1 MQLRKILMTIV
12 SILLISMLAACGT
25 ANKQSDQSK
34 KGANPSGSLYD
45 QVKSKG
51 VLTVGTEGTYPPFTY
66 HDKNGK
72 LTGFD
77 VDIAAEVAKRLG
89 VKPKFVESKWDGM
102 IAGLADKRFD
112 MAANEVAITDQRKQK
127 YDFSSPYIASR
138 AVLIVRKDNHSIKSF
153 DDIKGKTFAQSLT
166 SNLYKIAQQH
176 GAKITSVDGF
186 NTAIDL
192 LTSNR
197 VDGTIND
204 NLSYL
209 DLKKRRP
216 DIPIKVVDKMNN
228 ATQNGFMFRKNSGEL
243 INKVNKAL
251 ADMKKDGTY
260 LKISK
265 KYFGTDV
272 SK

>member
-1 MQLRKILMTIV
+1 MKKVMTVLV

-34 KGANPSGSLYD
+34 KGTNNTSGSLYN

-51 VLTVGTEGTYPPFTY
+51 VLTIGTEGTYPPFTY
-66 HDKNGK
+66 HDKNGN

-77 VDIAAEVAKRLG
+77 VDIAKEVAKRLG
-89 VKPKFVESKWDGM
+89 VKPKFVETKWDGM
-102 IAGLADKRFD
+102 IAGLDDKRFD
-112 MAANEVAITDQRKQK
+112 MVANEVAITNQRKQK

-138 AVLIVRKDNHSIKSF
+138 AVLIVRKDNHTIKSF
-153 DDIKGKTFAQSLT
+153 NDIKGKTFAQSLT
-166 SNLYKIAQQH
+166 SNLYKIAKQH

-186 NTAIDL
+186 NDAVDL

-216 DIPIKVVDKMNN
+216 DVPIKVVDKINN
-228 ATQNGFMFRKNSGEL
+228 ATQNGLMFRKNSGEL
-243 INKVNKAL
+243 VKKVNKAL